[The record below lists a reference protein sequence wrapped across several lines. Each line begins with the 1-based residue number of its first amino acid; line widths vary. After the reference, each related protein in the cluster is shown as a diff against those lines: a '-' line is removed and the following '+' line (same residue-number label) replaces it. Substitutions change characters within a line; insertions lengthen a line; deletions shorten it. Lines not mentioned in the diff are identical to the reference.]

1 MKVADILE
9 LWDFGD
15 PAASEARFREVLQDG
30 WDAEVTTQIARAQG
44 LQGEFAK
51 ARETLEEVRDRID
64 QSPSPELARF
74 LLESGR
80 VENSS
85 GNTEGSATFF
95 KDALAVANS
104 IGNEYLAIDAAHML
118 GIVGNGEAAL
128 EWNKR
133 AIEMAL
139 RAKNEQARQWLGSLH
154 NNLGWALHDLG
165 KYEEALIEFTKALE
179 FRGKQGKPDNI
190 RIAKWCIG
198 RCLRSL
204 GRLDEALDIQRGLY
218 EELENDGYILEEIG
232 ENLLALG
239 EPEEAAIW
247 FGRAA
252 EKLRGAV
259 DDERLARMIELSGN

>member
-1 MKVADILE
+1 MADILE

-15 PAASEARFREVLQDG
+15 PAASEARFRKVLEDG
-30 WDAEVTTQIARAQG
+30 WDAEVATQVARAQG

-51 ARETLEEVRDRID
+51 ARETLEEVRERID
-64 QSPSPELARF
+64 QSPSSELARF

-85 GNTEGSATFF
+85 GNPGGSIAFF
-95 KDALAVANS
+95 MEALTVANS

-118 GIVGNGEAAL
+118 GIVANGEAAL
-128 EWNKR
+128 DWNKR

-139 RAKNEQARQWLGSLH
+139 RAKDERARQWVGSLH

-179 FRGKQGKPDNI
+179 FRKKQGEPENV

-204 GRLDEALDIQRGLY
+204 GRLDEALEVQRGLCG
-218 EELENDGYILEEIG
+218 ESENDGYVLEEIG

-239 EPEEAAIW
+239 KPHEAAPW

-259 DDERLARMIELSGN
+259 AEERLARIIELSRG